1 MEEAGIGRRGRAR
14 EEGYS
19 FSLRTVVP
27 GRGDCRAHDSH
38 QGSGC
43 GLGRSDQEPENPG
56 QEVPMC
62 LRLDRQLW
70 GKQGSGPCN
79 RLSGW

>member
-1 MEEAGIGRRGRAR
+1 MDEKMEEAGMGRRGRAR

-27 GRGDCRAHDSH
+27 GSRDCSAHDSH
-38 QGSGC
+38 QGRGC

-56 QEVPMC
+56 QALV
-62 LRLDRQLW
+62 LRRT
-70 GKQGSGPCN
+70 GRGPCG
-79 RLSGW
+79 SST